1 MIFYALQSQKNTTF
15 FQVIIIKNKKNTR
28 KINNMFFSQVFSFLF
43 YCPALLVAFEEL
55 VQEFYSHLSCFLEFE
70 LLWWEFKLFSPLEH
84 ISPFH
89 KFLTYFIQLP
99 LIRF

>member
-1 MIFYALQSQKNTTF
+1 
-15 FQVIIIKNKKNTR
+15 
-28 KINNMFFSQVFSFLF
+28 MFFSQVFSFLF

-55 VQEFYSHLSCFLEFE
+55 EEFYSHLSCFLEFE
-70 LLWWEFKLFSPLEH
+70 LLSWEFKLFSPLEH

-89 KFLTYFIQLP
+89 KFLIYFIKLP